1 MMLNPAKCA
10 FGVGSGKFLGLMV
23 SKRGIE
29 ANPDKIKA
37 ILDMEA
43 PTSLKEV
50 QKLTGRLAALGRF
63 ISKSGEK
70 CLPFFKA
77 LKKVK
82 DFIWTDESQKAFE
95 DLKRYMVEP
104 PLLAKPNEEKV
115 LYLYLDV
122 SDKAISMVL
131 VNEEEKIQKPVYY
144 VSKTLHGS
152 ELKYSS
158 IEKFRTW
165 Q

>member
-1 MMLNPAKCA
+1 
-10 FGVGSGKFLGLMV
+10 MV

-82 DFIWTDESQKAFE
+82 DFIWTD
-95 DLKRYMVEP
+95 
-104 PLLAKPNEEKV
+104 
-115 LYLYLDV
+115 
-122 SDKAISMVL
+122 
-131 VNEEEKIQKPVYY
+131 
-144 VSKTLHGS
+144 
-152 ELKYSS
+152 
-158 IEKFRTW
+158 
-165 Q
+165 

>member
-1 MMLNPAKCA
+1 MEVYVDDMLVKIIDNTDHIKHLQEAFEVPRHHKMMLNPAKCA
-10 FGVGSGKFLGLMV
+10 FGFGSGNFLGLMV

-43 PTSLKEV
+43 PNSLKEV
-50 QKLTGRLAALGRF
+50 QKLTGRLAAIGRF

-82 DFIWTDESQKAFE
+82 DFIWTDE
-95 DLKRYMVEP
+95 
-104 PLLAKPNEEKV
+104 
-115 LYLYLDV
+115 
-122 SDKAISMVL
+122 I
-131 VNEEEKIQKPVYY
+131 
-144 VSKTLHGS
+144 
-152 ELKYSS
+152 
-158 IEKFRTW
+158 
-165 Q
+165 